1 MLKRTE
7 KPVRKSIARSSLES
21 ELAEGVRQSGPEC
34 ERFVAVIIEKVI
46 PKERGGPNW
55 AVKGVRY
62 GGADRERSNAALST
76 LVVTRQQE
84 VELGDER

>member
-1 MLKRTE
+1 M
-7 KPVRKSIARSSLES
+7 ARSALEN
-21 ELAEGVRQSGPEC
+21 ELAEGVRNSDPAC
-34 ERFVAVIIEKVI
+34 ERFVAVIVEKVT

-62 GGADRERSNAALST
+62 GGADRERSGAALSA

-84 VELGDER
+84 VELGDES